1 MNIADVKSPALDFWV
16 AKSQHLDAV
25 VYGGR
30 ECLVRQPSGAEHLY
44 MPTKDGNLVLLLI
57 TKHQI
62 SLTPSG
68 SSRVARAPSASG
80 LGATISEAV
89 SRCVIQATLGEELPD
104 TVPTVVDAD

>member
-1 MNIADVKSPALDFWV
+1 MNIADVKSPLSTSGSRNLSTWTL
-16 AKSQHLDAV
+16 S
-25 VYGGR
+25 YGGR

-68 SSRVARAPSASG
+68 SSWVARA
-80 LGATISEAV
+80 L
-89 SRCVIQATLGEELPD
+89 QLLD
-104 TVPTVVDAD
+104 